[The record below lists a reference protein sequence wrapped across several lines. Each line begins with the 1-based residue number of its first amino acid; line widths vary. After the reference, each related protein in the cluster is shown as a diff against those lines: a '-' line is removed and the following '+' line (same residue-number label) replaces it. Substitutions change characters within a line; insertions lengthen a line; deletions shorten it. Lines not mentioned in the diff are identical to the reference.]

1 MSARNG
7 PRRPLPHLRELRERA
22 GLSQDELASRIDI
35 SQSKLSR
42 AERGYLSLTEAE
54 WRTAAAVL
62 GVAIDALL
70 GFDPKSL
77 QAAIR

>member
-1 MSARNG
+1 MHAFLARYG
-7 PRRPLPHLRELRERA
+7 GALQMGSTQRL
-22 GLSQDELASRIDI
+22 QI

-77 QAAIR
+77 QAATR